1 MRRVTAFVLLC
12 LSIILPAP
20 AFAADRTV
28 HISLALFSDIYEI
41 GERGGRGGFARVAAA
56 VAAERQRNPNT
67 IVAHAGDTFS
77 PSLRSSFDQGKAI
90 VELVNMVAPD
100 VFVPGN
106 HEFDFGEAVFRER
119 LAELKVPVL
128 AANLSDA
135 EGKALTGI
143 GDTKLV
149 EIDGVK
155 LGIVGLTDDSS
166 AMRSS
171 PGTLRFAPSLPMAEN
186 KARDLRAAGADLVVV
201 VVHAPWQDD
210 LRLLNS
216 GLYDVVLSGHDH
228 DLMLFYDGRSVL
240 AEAKEEG
247 ETLVVVDLDI
257 KVSEGDTRKVSW
269 RPRFRIIDTADVAP
283 DAAVAAKVAAYEAE
297 LGADLAEEIGR
308 TGTALDS
315 RKAAVRSG
323 EAAIGNLIT
332 DAMRDFAK
340 ADVALMNGGG
350 IRGDKQ
356 YEAGQALTKRDVLTE
371 LPFGN
376 KLMVLE
382 VTGTDLKAA
391 LENAVWFGEKAEG
404 RFGQISGARILARRD
419 GVPGSRITSI
429 EIGGAALDPAKLYK
443 IAVNDFVA
451 SGKDGYAALARGR
464 VLLDANEGPLVATVV
479 MDAIRAAGTISPRVE
494 GRIRFE

>member
-1 MRRVTAFVLLC
+1 MRRLWIICVALFAIGSGTAN
-12 LSIILPAP
+12 
-20 AFAADRTV
+20 AAERTV
-28 HISLALFSDIYEI
+28 NVTLALFSDIYEI
-41 GERGGRGGFARVAAA
+41 GEKGGRGGFARVAAA
-56 VAAERQRNPNT
+56 VAAERARNPNT

-77 PSLRSSFDQGKAI
+77 PSLRSAFDQGKAI
-90 VELVNMVAPD
+90 VELINMIGPD
-100 VFVPGN
+100 IFVPGN
-106 HEFDFGEAVFRER
+106 HEFDFGEAVFRAR
-119 LAELKVPVL
+119 LAELKGPVL

-135 EGKALTGI
+135 DGKALPGI
-143 GDTKLV
+143 IDTKLV

-155 LGIVGLTDDSS
+155 LGLIGLTDDSS

-171 PGTLRFAPSLPMAEN
+171 PGTLRFSPSLPMAEN
-186 KARDLRAAGADLVVV
+186 KAKDLRAAGADLVVV

-210 LRLLNS
+210 LRLQSS
-216 GLYDVVLSGHDH
+216 GLYDVILSGHDH

-247 ETLVVVDLDI
+247 ETLLVVDLEI
-257 KVSEGDTRKVSW
+257 KVSEGESRKVSW
-269 RPRFRIIDTADVAP
+269 HPRFRIVDTADVEP
-283 DAAVAAKVAAYEAE
+283 DAAVAAKVAAFEAE
-297 LGADLAEEIGR
+297 LGADLDQRIGE

-332 DAMRDFAK
+332 DAMRAFAK
-340 ADVALMNGGG
+340 SDVALMNGGG

-356 YEAGQALTKRDVLTE
+356 YAEGHALTKRDVLSE

-382 VTGTDLKAA
+382 ITGADLKIA
-391 LENAVWFGEKAEG
+391 LENGVWFGEKAEG
-404 RFGQISGARILARRD
+404 RFAQISGAKLVARRD
-419 GVPGSRITSI
+419 GVPGSRIASL
-429 EIGGAALDPAKLYK
+429 EIGGAPLDPARLYK

-451 SGKDGYAALARGR
+451 SGKDGYDVLAKGK
-464 VLLDANEGPLVATVV
+464 VVLDANEGPLVATVV
-479 MDAIRAAGTISPRVE
+479 MDAIRTEGKVSPAVE

>member
-1 MRRVTAFVLLC
+1 MRRLWASFFMVGVVLTW
-12 LSIILPAP
+12 PAI
-20 AFAADRTV
+20 AADRTV

-41 GERGGRGGFARVAAA
+41 GEKDGRGGFARIATA
-56 VAAERQRNPNT
+56 VAAERARNPNT

-77 PSLRSSFDQGKAI
+77 PSLRSSFDQGKAV
-90 VELVNMVAPD
+90 VELINMIGPD

-106 HEFDFGEAVFRER
+106 HEFDFGEAVFRAR
-119 LAELKVPVL
+119 IAELKGPVL

-135 EGKALTGI
+135 GGKALPGI

-155 LGIVGLTDDSS
+155 LGFIGLTDDSS

-171 PGTLRFAPSLPMAEN
+171 PGTLRFSPSLPMAEN
-186 KARDLRAAGADLVVV
+186 KAKDLRAAGADLVIV

-210 LRLLNS
+210 LRLQSS
-216 GLYDVVLSGHDH
+216 GLYDVILSGHDH

-247 ETLVVVDLDI
+247 ETLVAVDLDI
-257 KVSEGDTRKVSW
+257 KVSEGEARKVSW
-269 RPRFRIIDTADVAP
+269 HPRFRIIDTADVEP
-283 DAAVAAKVAAYEAE
+283 DPAVAAKVAAFEAE
-297 LGADLAEEIGR
+297 LGADLDQKIGE
-308 TGTALDS
+308 TGTSLDS

-332 DAMRDFAK
+332 DAMRAFAK
-340 ADVALMNGGG
+340 TDVALMNGGG

-356 YEAGQALTKRDVLTE
+356 YAAGQSLTKRDVLSE

-382 VTGTDLKAA
+382 VTGANLKAA
-391 LENAVWFGEKAEG
+391 LENGVWFGEKAEG
-404 RFGQISGARILARRD
+404 RFGQVSGAKIVAKRD
-419 GVPGSRITSI
+419 GVPGSRIASI
-429 EIGGAALDPAKLYK
+429 EIGGAPLDPARLYT

-451 SGKDGYAALARGR
+451 SGKDGYT
-464 VLLDANEGPLVATVV
+464 VLGSAKVVLGANEGPLVATVV
-479 MDAIRAAGTISPRVE
+479 MDAIRAQGKVMPAVE